1 MGGFFNETLT
11 LNQSALAVSQNLEII
26 QIKGVNLFLNGN
38 GQELIKIVKN
48 LQREIQNIGQAANSI
63 RNQTASVNNKMAFLW
78 ENLFNLDQISQ
89 DLTNSYLNYSAKFY
103 QLENSLAGLLDIL
116 QSKNDIHWLVF
127 FKIRPKLD
135 LPAVF
140 WEVTRI

>member
-1 MGGFFNETLT
+1 M
-11 LNQSALAVSQNLEII
+11 
-26 QIKGVNLFLNGN
+26 NLFLNGN

-63 RNQTASVNNKMAFLW
+63 RNQTASVNNKMAFLG

-116 QSKNDIHWLVF
+116 QSKTIFIGWF
-127 FKIRPKLD
+127 FQNPAEIRP
-135 LPAVF
+135 AGGF

>member
-1 MGGFFNETLT
+1 
-11 LNQSALAVSQNLEII
+11 
-26 QIKGVNLFLNGN
+26 
-38 GQELIKIVKN
+38 
-48 LQREIQNIGQAANSI
+48 
-63 RNQTASVNNKMAFLW
+63 MAFLGRIF
-78 ENLFNLDQISQ
+78 FNLDQISQ

-116 QSKNDIHWLVF
+116 QSKTIFIGWF
-127 FKIRPKLD
+127 FSKIRPKLD